1 MLFRAILCCTI
12 LGVACP
18 QRLSFMHL
26 NSDESGAS
34 AKIVRPNVT
43 ISSSQR
49 RVYVPKGKSLKYAE
63 SPILRLSF
71 QPSPK
76 LSKALSFS
84 DAQKPRSSQFFHL
97 VPSTPSPSDAKP
109 VKNETA
115 LTPIEPTPMRSVHR
129 ISNTTYQMPA
139 DFLCEGLDCPKGQQ
153 CTLAQP
159 ICTPQDCSL
168 KPSCSK
174 KLSEHCEK
182 CRPPCVHAVLNLNAP
197 GGCHPCL
204 CEVTVFRPPAH
215 LVKKLAQIT
224 AATK

>member
-49 RVYVPKGKSLKYAE
+49 RVYVPK
-63 SPILRLSF
+63 
-71 QPSPK
+71 
-76 LSKALSFS
+76 